1 MRPERQAGYII
12 CSCITFIFGIVLF
25 FISPIIGLFALII
38 MFLGIAIIYVYQT
51 QDSDEPSPPPSLPS
65 PLPDTPLTAPQTEE
79 SRSIDAVQARLLDTE
94 VEEALP
100 EIPPTLREPE
110 EIQKPKRKVP
120 SEKLQ
125 ERIDKLEKRVQM
137 LKSQLAEEPIS
148 DSERTDLTLDSP
160 APVVEEQVDE
170 DEDLSELAVR
180 QLLEAL
186 DEKLAK
192 RAISKQLYNRLRNKY
207 LARLE
212 KSERRRLTSS
222 KRGKKESVTGD

>member
-1 MRPERQAGYII
+1 MASAE
-12 CSCITFIFGIVLF
+12 
-25 FISPIIGLFALII
+25 
-38 MFLGIAIIYVYQT
+38 
-51 QDSDEPSPPPSLPS
+51 
-65 PLPDTPLTAPQTEE
+65 TEE
-79 SRSIDAVQARLLDTE
+79 PRSIDSFQVRLHDTE
-94 VEEALP
+94 VEEETP
-100 EIPPTLREPE
+100 EVPPSITEPE
-110 EIQKPKRKVP
+110 EIEKPKREVP

-125 ERIDKLEKRVQM
+125 ERIDELEKRVQM

-148 DSERTDLTLDSP
+148 NAEITDLTLDSP

-186 DEKLAK
+186 EKKLAK

-212 KSERRRLTSS
+212 KSERRRVTSS
-222 KRGKKESVTGD
+222 KRGKKESATGD

>member
-1 MRPERQAGYII
+1 MSRENRTGYIV
-12 CSCITFIFGIVLF
+12 CSCITFIFGIILF
-25 FISPIIGLFALII
+25 FISPMIGVFALII
-38 MFLGIAIIYVYQT
+38 MFLGIAIVYVYQT
-51 QDSDEPSPPPSLPS
+51 QDSDEPSPPPSLSS
-65 PLPDTPLTAPQTEE
+65 PPPDISLSSAETEE
-79 SRSIDAVQARLLDTE
+79 PRSIDSFQVRLLDTE
-94 VEEALP
+94 IEEATP
-100 EIPPTLREPE
+100 EVPPTTTEPE
-110 EIQKPKRKVP
+110 EIQKLKRKVP

-125 ERIDKLEKRVQM
+125 ERIDELEKRVQL
-137 LKSQLAEEPIS
+137 LKNQLAEEPII
-148 DSERTDLTLDSP
+148 DSEISDLTLDSP

-170 DEDLSELAVR
+170 DEDLSALAVR

-212 KSERRRLTSS
+212 KKERGRLTSS

>member
-1 MRPERQAGYII
+1 MSRESRAGYIV
-12 CSCITFIFGIVLF
+12 CCCITFIFGIFLF
-25 FISPIIGLFALII
+25 FISPIIGIFALII
-38 MFLGIAIIYVYQT
+38 MCLGIAIVYVYQT
-51 QDSDEPSPPPSLPS
+51 QDSDEPSPPPSLSS
-65 PLPDTPLTAPQTEE
+65 PLPDTALEAAETEE
-79 SRSIDAVQARLLDTE
+79 PRSIEAVQARLLDTE
-94 VEEALP
+94 VEEARP
-100 EIPPTLREPE
+100 EIPPTLKEPE
-110 EIQKPKRKVP
+110 EIQKPKREVP

-125 ERIDKLEKRVQM
+125 ERIDELEKRVQM
-137 LKSQLAEEPIS
+137 LKSQLAEASVS
-148 DSERTDLTLDSP
+148 DSEITDLTLDSP

-212 KSERRRLTSS
+212 KKERRRLPSS
-222 KRGKKESVTGD
+222 MRGKKESVTGD

>member
-1 MRPERQAGYII
+1 MSRESRAGYIV

-25 FISPIIGLFALII
+25 FISPIIGVFALII
-38 MFLGIAIIYVYQT
+38 MFLGIAIVYVYQT
-51 QDSDEPSPPPSLPS
+51 QDTDEPSPSPSPSS
-65 PLPDTPLTAPQTEE
+65 PLPDTTLASAETEE
-79 SRSIDAVQARLLDTE
+79 PRSIDSFQVRLLDTE
-94 VEEALP
+94 VEEAKP
-100 EIPPTLREPE
+100 EVPPTTTEPE
-110 EIQKPKRKVP
+110 EIQKPKREIP

-125 ERIDKLEKRVQM
+125 ERIDELEKRVQM

-148 DSERTDLTLDSP
+148 DSEITDLALDSP
-160 APVVEEQVDE
+160 ASVVEEQVDGE
-170 DEDLSELAVR
+170 EDLSELAVR

-222 KRGKKESVTGD
+222 KRGKEEPVTGD

>member
-1 MRPERQAGYII
+1 MSPERRAGYIV
-12 CSCITFIFGIVLF
+12 CSCITFIFGIILF

-38 MFLGIAIIYVYQT
+38 MFLGIAIVYVYQT
-51 QDSDEPSPPPSLPS
+51 QDSDEPSPPPSLSS
-65 PLPDTPLTAPQTEE
+65 PLPDTTLTAAETEE

-100 EIPPTLREPE
+100 EITPTLREPE
-110 EIQKPKRKVP
+110 EIQKPKREVP

-125 ERIDKLEKRVQM
+125 ERIDKLEKRVLM

-148 DSERTDLTLDSP
+148 DSEITDLTLDLP

-170 DEDLSELAVR
+170 NEDLSELAVR